1 MKARKPKWYESNI
14 IAREGLVPAQWRV
27 VGSNREY
34 IRIWNKSTG
43 AAKEIDV
50 GGKIRQKAGR
60 FDPSE
65 GLARYMDRARK
76 SETPAAATARES
88 M

>member
-27 VGSNREY
+27 IGSNREY

-43 AAKEIDV
+43 AVKEIDV
-50 GGKIRQKAGR
+50 GGGR
-60 FDPSE
+60 VRTAEMRIDPSE
-65 GLARYMDRARK
+65 ELARYMRWV
-76 SETPAAATARES
+76 RE
-88 M
+88 